1 MLAALGIQRG
11 DGTMADTHAVRL
23 HGAEI
28 DFGNLSGLAGQW
40 QGGNGFNMIAVP
52 NQKGEFE
59 LLVAPYTETLIINKV
74 PATTPNRGM
83 QVIENIPTLQYS
95 TTITVLNVGSLM
107 HVEGGFWELSN
118 PTLNDGFDVFR
129 IASVP
134 HGNAVEAMG
143 VSSRAAGRP
152 NIDATLSGLPTGDIP
167 PKQKAGYMDEYIG
180 LPKYPAF
187 SPQHPNATLIKYL
200 DDQEANGL
208 TVTETVT
215 LEVSTTNKG
224 GISNIASMQGPVT
237 PTQFDATFWIETL
250 QDKEGHIYRQ
260 LQYSQRTLL
269 EFPVSGDEPGQTIV
283 WPHINVN
290 TLTVVT

>member
-1 MLAALGIQRG
+1 MPG
-11 DGTMADTHAVRL
+11 THAVRL
-23 HGAEI
+23 HNEEI

-52 NQKGEFE
+52 NQKGGFE

-95 TTITVLNVGSLM
+95 TTITVLDVGSLM
-107 HVEGGFWELSN
+107 HVEGGFWELSD
-118 PTLNDGFDVFR
+118 PSLNDGFDVFR

-143 VSSRAAGRP
+143 NSFVTKGPPS
-152 NIDATLSGLPTGDIP
+152 IDSTLNGEPTGDIP
-167 PKQKAGYMDEYIG
+167 PGQKAGYMDEYIG
-180 LPKYPAF
+180 RREYPDF
-187 SPQHPNATLIKYL
+187 SPVSPNDTLINYL
-200 DDQEANGL
+200 KQQEASGL

-215 LEVSTTNKG
+215 LQVSTTNKG
-224 GISNIASMQGPVT
+224 GISNIASLRGPVT

-250 QDKEGHIYRQ
+250 QDKDGHVFRQ

-269 EFPVSGDEPGQTIV
+269 EFPVSQDQPGQTIV

-290 TLTVVT
+290 TLTAVT

>member
-1 MLAALGIQRG
+1 
-11 DGTMADTHAVRL
+11 MAGTHAVRL

-28 DFGNLSGLAGQW
+28 DFGNLDGLAGQW
-40 QGGNGFNMIAVP
+40 QSGNGFNMIAVP

-59 LLVAPYTETLIINKV
+59 LLIAPYTETLIINKV

-95 TTITVLNVGSLM
+95 TTITVLDVGSLM
-107 HVEGGFWELSN
+107 HVEGGFWELSD

-143 VSSRAAGRP
+143 NSSRSAGRP
-152 NIDATLSGLPTGDIP
+152 NIDETLNGEPTGDIP
-167 PKQKAGYMDEYIG
+167 AGQKAGYMDEYIG
-180 LPKYPAF
+180 LPKYPNF
-187 SPQHPNATLIKYL
+187 SPVHPNVTLIKHL
-200 DDQEANGL
+200 DEQEANGL
-208 TVTETVT
+208 TVVETVT
-215 LEVSTTNKG
+215 LQVSTTNKG
-224 GISNIASMQGPVT
+224 GISNIATMQGPVT
-237 PTQFDATFWIETL
+237 PTRFDATFWIETL
-250 QDKEGHIYRQ
+250 QDKEGNIFRQ

-269 EFPVSGDEPGQTIV
+269 EFPVSGDVDGQTIV

-290 TLTVVT
+290 TLTAVT

>member
-1 MLAALGIQRG
+1 
-11 DGTMADTHAVRL
+11 MAGTHAVRL
-23 HGAEI
+23 HGDEI
-28 DFGNLSGLAGQW
+28 DFGNLDGLAGHW
-40 QGGNGFNMIAVP
+40 QGANGFNMIAVP
-52 NQKGEFE
+52 DQKGNFE

-74 PATTPNRGM
+74 PATTPNRGL

-107 HVEGGFWELSN
+107 HVEGGFWELSD
-118 PTLNDGFDVFR
+118 PALNDGFDVFR

-143 VSSRAAGRP
+143 TSSKAAGRP
-152 NIDATLSGLPTGDIP
+152 DIDVTLSGLPTGALPAIF
-167 PKQKAGYMDEYIG
+167 GYIDPYTG
-180 LPKYPAF
+180 NPVYPAF
-187 SPQHPNATLIKYL
+187 SPEHPNKTLVAYL
-200 DDQEANGL
+200 DEQEKQGL

-215 LEVSTTNKG
+215 LQVSTTNKG

-237 PTQFDATFWIETL
+237 PTRMDATFWIETL
-250 QDKEGHIYRQ
+250 QDQQGHIYRQ
-260 LQYSQRTLL
+260 LQYSQVVLL
-269 EFPVSGDEPGQTIV
+269 EFPVKSDQPGQTIV